1 SLGQSSAEVS
11 LDDEFE
17 LCRRYLRMEQLRL
30 GERLRVRWD
39 VDAVPTTLPIPALSL
54 QPLLENAIYHG
65 IQARSDGGE
74 LAVTGQW
81 QGGELRLMVCNPLAD
96 TTAAPRIGN
105 RMALDNSGHR
115 LRALYGDDAGVAI
128 RQDAGQFW
136 AELFYRPGERP

>member
-1 SLGQSSAEVS
+1 YLTQQLRLRQKAELEARIQALQSRIRPHFLFNSMNSIASLIGIDPQAAEAAVEDLSGLFRASLGQSSAEVS

-65 IQARSDGGE
+65 IQA
-74 LAVTGQW
+74 
-81 QGGELRLMVCNPLAD
+81 
-96 TTAAPRIGN
+96 
-105 RMALDNSGHR
+105 
-115 LRALYGDDAGVAI
+115 
-128 RQDAGQFW
+128 
-136 AELFYRPGERP
+136 